1 MFKFVGLVLTA
12 GLFPMYVGYLLY
24 VGFMASYHSYKI
36 AYNIP
41 DDISTVLG
49 TCMIL
54 GVVPLGG
61 VLSAMFLPDVLKHT
75 NKRLVF
81 TYVGMLP
88 LCS

>member
-1 MFKFVGLVLTA
+1 MIIA
-12 GLFPMYVGYLLY
+12 GFCPMYVGYLLY
-24 VGFMASYHSYKI
+24 IGFMANYSSYKI
-36 AYNIP
+36 AYRIP
-41 DDISTVLG
+41 DNISTVLG

-81 TYVGMLP
+81 TYVGMSL
-88 LCS
+88 LYS

>member
-1 MFKFVGLVLTA
+1 
-12 GLFPMYVGYLLY
+12 MYVGYLLY
-24 VGFMASYHSYKI
+24 IGFMANYSSYKI
-36 AYNIP
+36 AYRIP
-41 DDISTVLG
+41 DNISTVLG

>member
-1 MFKFVGLVLTA
+1 MIIA
-12 GLFPMYVGYLLY
+12 GFCPMYVGYLLY
-24 VGFMASYHSYKI
+24 IGFMANYSSYKI
-36 AYNIP
+36 AYRIP
-41 DDISTVLG
+41 DNISTVLG

-54 GVVPLGG
+54 GIVPLGG